1 MKQIII
7 SLMAVIVCICA
18 SAPSFAQKDKS
29 KELSTVVFATS
40 LHCEN
45 CKKKIE
51 NNIAY
56 EKGVK
61 DLKVDVAEKTVTV
74 TYRKDKTD
82 SEKLRKALEKLGYT
96 VLIKE
101 ETKAE

>member
-1 MKQIII
+1 MAIII
-7 SLMAVIVCICA
+7 SIC
-18 SAPSFAQKDKS
+18 SSTPSFAQKGKS
-29 KELSTVVFATS
+29 KELATVVFATS

-51 NNIAY
+51 SNIAY

-61 DLKVDVAEKTVTV
+61 DLKVDVAAKTVTV
-74 TYRKDKTD
+74 TYRKDKTN
-82 SEKLRKALEKLGYT
+82 SENLRKALEKLGYT

-101 ETKAE
+101 EKEAE

>member
-7 SLMAVIVCICA
+7 SLMAIIISICA
-18 SAPSFAQKDKS
+18 ATPSLAQKS
-29 KELSTVVFATS
+29 KGKEMATVVFATS

-51 NNIAY
+51 SNIAY

-61 DLKVDVAEKTVTV
+61 DLKVDLAEKTVTV
-74 TYRKDKTD
+74 TYRKDKTN

-101 ETKAE
+101 EKEAE